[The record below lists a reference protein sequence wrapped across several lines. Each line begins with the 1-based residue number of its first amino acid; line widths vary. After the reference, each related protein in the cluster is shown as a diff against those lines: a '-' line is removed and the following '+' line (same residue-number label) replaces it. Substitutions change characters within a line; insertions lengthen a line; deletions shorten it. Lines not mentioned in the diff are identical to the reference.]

1 MVTHPPRYQSEMS
14 HSPRVSPQNPLPPL
28 GSLFPL
34 LQSSP
39 TNKRDTSGILF
50 IDLVPVKDLNSS
62 SLSLSVCPS
71 LSLSQSLSPPVVSCV
86 LFSAIFF
93 IFLVFLFSFFFFFN
107 YRKFNTANCTRDCRV
122 RSSTLSLAG
131 SCKLSA

>member
-1 MVTHPPRYQSEMS
+1 MVTHPTRYRSEVS

-93 IFLVFLFSFFFFFN
+93 IFLVFLFSFFLF
-107 YRKFNTANCTRDCRV
+107 YHRKFNTTNCTRDCRV
-122 RSSTLSLAG
+122 QSSTISLAR